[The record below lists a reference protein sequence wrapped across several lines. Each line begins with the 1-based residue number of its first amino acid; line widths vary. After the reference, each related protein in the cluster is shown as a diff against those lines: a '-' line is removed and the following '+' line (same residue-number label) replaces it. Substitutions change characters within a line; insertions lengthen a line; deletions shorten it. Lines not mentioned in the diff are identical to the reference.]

1 MHIQDGMNLRERR
14 QELAVAAVDRMLSLH
29 PDFRT
34 LIRPGEQQEC
44 IDDLALHVLYLAE
57 AAALDSPELFEEY
70 VAWAK
75 ALLGSRDIP
84 ASRLHA
90 HLEALAQVLPERL
103 AAPLSDAAA
112 ACLRGVLERF
122 EHLPE
127 APPSFIEERRPLGS
141 LAREFLHA
149 LLALRRDE
157 ATRLIVTALDA
168 GTPVQDIYL
177 EVFQPALHE
186 VGRLWQLNRI
196 SVAHEH
202 YCTAAIQLLM
212 GELYPRLIAP
222 PRPPRRMVA
231 TCVTGELHEVGLR
244 MVADLLDHEGWETHF
259 IGASLPAKSVV
270 ELLIETRAPVLCIS
284 VSVATHLMRAA
295 ELIGEVRANPHCSE
309 IGIVVGGGAFARS
322 PFLWR
327 RMGADAYARDAREA
341 IAACEALLANAHV

>member
-1 MHIQDGMNLRERR
+1 MNLRDRR

-34 LIRPGEQQEC
+34 LIRPDEKQAC
-44 IDDLALHVLYLAE
+44 VDDLALHVLYLAE

-70 VAWAK
+70 VAWTK
-75 ALLGSRDIP
+75 ALLGSRGVP
-84 ASRLHA
+84 ASRLQV
-90 HLEALAQVLPERL
+90 HLEALVQILPERV
-103 AAPLSDAAA
+103 AAPLSGTAAA
-112 ACLRGVLERF
+112 YLRGVIEQF

-127 APPSFIEERRPLGS
+127 APKCFIDEHRPNGP
-141 LAREFLHA
+141 LAQRFLHA

-157 ATRLIVTALDA
+157 AMHLIVEALDA
-168 GTPVQDIYL
+168 GTSVQDIYL

-231 TCVTGELHEVGLR
+231 ACVTGEMHEVGLR

-259 IGASLPAKSVV
+259 VGASLPAKSVV
-270 ELLIETRAPVLCIS
+270 DLLIETRAPVLCIS
-284 VSVATHLMRAA
+284 VTVATHLMRAA
-295 ELIGEVRANPHCSE
+295 ELIGEVRANPNCAE
-309 IGIVVGGGAFARS
+309 IGIVVGGGAFARA

-327 RMGADAYARDAREA
+327 RMGANAYAADAREA
-341 IAACEALLANAHV
+341 VAACETLIAKAHV